1 MHREVPVRLGKER
14 WETHT
19 ATVVQ
24 GTHRLLHLPCGF
36 DYQLLSAV
44 NQSLILLR
52 PVLRFFSLKSAFY
65 SFPACGQ
72 LHRGQSAQAQQHKA
86 QPEPGIADVTDF
98 QNRLRLRRVGLFHR
112 LVDLFP
118 RRSYWKKTSQR
129 HGKPSCREVLLRR
142 LDPRSSTILSDHQLH
157 VDDLS
162 LVRLNR
168 PPVDRHLLHHRL
180 PNFGYAACIPAISRG
195 RLVRLPPSVLPIVSG
210 FFSAVYVTVSFTSRA
225 PITPRTEERSGF
237 ILPPLGKP
245 PRISRAP
252 SWGS

>member
-24 GTHRLLHLPCGF
+24 GAHRLLHLSCGF
-36 DYQLLSAV
+36 DYQLLSAI

-118 RRSYWKKTSQR
+118 GDRTGER
-129 HGKPSCREVLLRR
+129 
-142 LDPRSSTILSDHQLH
+142 PRSVTVSPPAGKFSSVALTH
-157 VDDLS
+157 V
-162 LVRLNR
+162 
-168 PPVDRHLLHHRL
+168 
-180 PNFGYAACIPAISRG
+180 
-195 RLVRLPPSVLPIVSG
+195 LPPSCLTI
-210 FFSAVYVTVSFTSRA
+210 SFTSM
-225 PITPRTEERSGF
+225 I
-237 ILPPLGKP
+237 
-245 PRISRAP
+245 
-252 SWGS
+252 